1 MRFSLKEYNTFG
13 VNVLC
18 HKAVRINSEQKLKE
32 TIERDAN
39 DKLIIGGGSNILFTK
54 DIEETVMINQLIGK
68 QIIKQEKK
76 HVLVRFGSG
85 ELWHDCVEWAVEN
98 DFGGIENLALIPGT
112 MGAAPIQNI
121 GAYGVE
127 LKDVFH
133 SLEAYDLIWGEKR
146 IFTKEECNFGYR
158 DSIFKNELKGE
169 YFISKVT
176 LKLTV
181 GKHKLKL
188 NYGEIKKTL
197 AENDIDEPE
206 IDDVFEAIVEIR
218 TEKLP
223 DPEEFPNAGS
233 FFKNP
238 EITMP
243 HFEKLKSQFPNIKHF
258 INEEKN
264 NVKIPAAWLIEQC
277 GWKGKRLGDVGVSE
291 KHALV
296 LVNYDGKATGG
307 ELVSLSK
314 KIQKSVLEK
323 FDVKLFPEV
332 NIY

>member
-68 QIIKQEKK
+68 QIIEEEKK

-112 MGAAPIQNI
+112 IGAAPIQNI

-176 LKLTV
+176 
-181 GKHKLKL
+181 
-188 NYGEIKKTL
+188 
-197 AENDIDEPE
+197 D
-206 IDDVFEAIVEIR
+206 R
-218 TEKLP
+218 
-223 DPEEFPNAGS
+223 
-233 FFKNP
+233 
-238 EITMP
+238 
-243 HFEKLKSQFPNIKHF
+243 
-258 INEEKN
+258 
-264 NVKIPAAWLIEQC
+264 
-277 GWKGKRLGDVGVSE
+277 
-291 KHALV
+291 
-296 LVNYDGKATGG
+296 
-307 ELVSLSK
+307 
-314 KIQKSVLEK
+314 KSV
-323 FDVKLFPEV
+323 V
-332 NIY
+332 